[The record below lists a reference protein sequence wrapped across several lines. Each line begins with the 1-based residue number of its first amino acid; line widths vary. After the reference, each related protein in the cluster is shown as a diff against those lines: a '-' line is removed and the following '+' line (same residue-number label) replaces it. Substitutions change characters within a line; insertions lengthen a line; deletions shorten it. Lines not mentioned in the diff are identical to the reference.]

1 MIRKFLTVTSFLMI
15 STVCL
20 NVNAMITEEQQ
31 KEQDEIIE
39 QQFKVYV
46 EIKNKQIDDYFS
58 LFQGESEDFVPKKFT
73 DKQVELL
80 VAGKDGNGAEITI
93 NNKKIIIDKKTSEE
107 LYTYAPS
114 SLQTWNPMRRL
125 LHDRINFGIEKEKSQ
140 DEKIKLVQQ
149 GSFGVPHIIE
159 VTYTLVP
166 KAFSNDLGS
175 MTLRIEEQNWEK
187 NELRNFIAAL
197 FVLLPLDEDGN
208 NLQQIKVLV
217 KLLKSV
223 SIQDGAGLAKS
234 YLPTEEAIKNDEQ
247 KMVALKFIDGLL
259 NSKENHEKEEIKNI
273 TVEEKI
279 PEAPINNLKLDVIKN
294 DNRSKLLE
302 DIRSGKGL
310 NKASEQYDYKNA
322 TNQALIDILRDS
334 EVKNDIEEAKKEIT
348 RRYKNND
355 FSSNLNLNGLQPS
368 HQVFLKGLASLADS
382 DDEDT
387 IEDN

>member
-125 LHDRINFGIEKEKSQ
+125 LHDRINFGVENEKSQ

-166 KAFSNDLGS
+166 KAFLNKLGS
-175 MTLRIEEQNWEK
+175 MTVRIEENNWEK
-187 NELRNFIAAL
+187 DKTRKFITSYIKLFSSQKDQIKNLKKMLIEKKTIQEIADSTYDSLNKYAVTLMLSWFEGATSSKNYFKYKPDFDVIIQASSKGPSGFFLVGNFDESVRKFFAACVIL
-197 FVLLPLDEDGN
+197 FHNDEDK
-208 NLQQIKVLV
+208 LSSIKERLEKGEEIQKIAISIYFDVYMTEEHEEEGLEESE
-217 KLLKSV
+217 KLFYAKENALIRKAKPY
-223 SIQDGAGLAKS
+223 ILELAK
-234 YLPTEEAIKNDEQ
+234 
-247 KMVALKFIDGLL
+247 
-259 NSKENHEKEEIKNI
+259 
-273 TVEEKI
+273 
-279 PEAPINNLKLDVIKN
+279 
-294 DNRSKLLE
+294 
-302 DIRSGKGL
+302 
-310 NKASEQYDYKNA
+310 
-322 TNQALIDILRDS
+322 
-334 EVKNDIEEAKKEIT
+334 
-348 RRYKNND
+348 
-355 FSSNLNLNGLQPS
+355 
-368 HQVFLKGLASLADS
+368 
-382 DDEDT
+382 
-387 IEDN
+387 